1 MFVVLAPS
9 GEKESSSHR
18 SLHSNVPTR
27 EELTS
32 ALAMQCNLCTASRS
46 DLERNSPAWLLE
58 ALQDVPSGAR
68 VYKISSV
75 KSPQKV
81 GDSDGEEM
89 SVAELKAQVE
99 SLKREKADLHVKL
112 KDAVGSVKSFHAQQ
126 RKLYDG
132 FKILRAKYDDLKA
145 ESAVTMWEYIPSKVK
160 GFEQLGDTNV
170 SIFESA
176 SRIGDYKIGKLL
188 GEGQFADVKLAT
200 CSKSSTQL
208 AVKIMRKD
216 RVHSVQALKRIQNE
230 LAVLRMVDHE
240 NIVTFHDV
248 ILSTKFVYLFVEQGG
263 EDLFEFFDQ
272 HLEGVDQ
279 RIAQEIILG
288 ITLPIAYLH
297 KLQICHRD
305 LKPENILLKQI
316 PGRPITSSVIQICDF
331 GLCCQKVKPRTK
343 SLSEFCGSPGF
354 FAPEMVLGGGKY
366 NGLLVDVWSIGCI
379 MLELSLGHDIFCKSW
394 MSAYDFDIIQRPSA
408 FEDAIDTAVSD
419 LKLELMNE
427 EMVEFIR
434 KVLVIDPSK
443 RISSEEMLDLS
454 WFRGH
459 SKVSKKRRY
468 QSESMQSL
476 DLEAKM
482 EPLSEFKSSD
492 DQVSEP
498 NSPMFAFGIDDEE
511 IPAPTHESIPM
522 PMAEAKSDNSNNS
535 SENDLVALNKAKTR
549 MISDEAKFSD
559 YTSRSASPMSP
570 TELKG
575 RASLIETDDDDDGQ
589 SEKFKDSLSLRAR
602 RHFSKSN
609 PITVDTKVTKKY
621 SSVAG
626 LTTSNPNAGTSG
638 GSLVNNYVSNSAL
651 GGLSHGVDSSSP
663 PAHLTL
669 NLPPIDPQTPSLRS
683 AKKTYKSGVS
693 LLREVDADQLLL
705 SPDAEKGKSP
715 SLQGRTYSSSSDV
728 GAEEKRTR

>member
-9 GEKESSSHR
+9 GEEESSSHR
-18 SLHSNVPTR
+18 PLYSNVPTR

-81 GDSDGEEM
+81 GDSDEEEL

-132 FKILRAKYDDLKA
+132 FKILRAKCDDLKA

-160 GFEQLGDTNV
+160 GFEQLGDGIGAPSVHPFSDVTNAHHIV
-170 SIFESA
+170 A
-176 SRIGDYKIGKLL
+176 S
-188 GEGQFADVKLAT
+188 Q
-200 CSKSSTQL
+200 
-208 AVKIMRKD
+208 
-216 RVHSVQALKRIQNE
+216 
-230 LAVLRMVDHE
+230 
-240 NIVTFHDV
+240 
-248 ILSTKFVYLFVEQGG
+248 
-263 EDLFEFFDQ
+263 
-272 HLEGVDQ
+272 
-279 RIAQEIILG
+279 
-288 ITLPIAYLH
+288 
-297 KLQICHRD
+297 
-305 LKPENILLKQI
+305 
-316 PGRPITSSVIQICDF
+316 
-331 GLCCQKVKPRTK
+331 
-343 SLSEFCGSPGF
+343 
-354 FAPEMVLGGGKY
+354 
-366 NGLLVDVWSIGCI
+366 
-379 MLELSLGHDIFCKSW
+379 
-394 MSAYDFDIIQRPSA
+394 
-408 FEDAIDTAVSD
+408 
-419 LKLELMNE
+419 
-427 EMVEFIR
+427 
-434 KVLVIDPSK
+434 
-443 RISSEEMLDLS
+443 EMLDLS

-511 IPAPTHESIPM
+511 IPAPTRESIPM

-559 YTSRSASPMSP
+559 DTSRSASPMSL
-570 TELKG
+570 TQLKG
-575 RASLIETDDDDDGQ
+575 RASLMETDDDDDGQ

-626 LTTSNPNAGTSG
+626 LTTSNPNAGTIGDKMDPGQITAAVSELSG
-638 GSLVNNYVSNSAL
+638 TLEVIEGAAVLAVVAGGFQAAADMAPGVMASFAEGLAAVGGHLPYIGVACGAL
-651 GGLSHGVDSSSP
+651 GGE
-663 PAHLTL
+663 
-669 NLPPIDPQTPSLRS
+669 
-683 AKKTYKSGVS
+683 SGV
-693 LLREVDADQLLL
+693 EA
-705 SPDAEKGKSP
+705 
-715 SLQGRTYSSSSDV
+715 
-728 GAEEKRTR
+728 